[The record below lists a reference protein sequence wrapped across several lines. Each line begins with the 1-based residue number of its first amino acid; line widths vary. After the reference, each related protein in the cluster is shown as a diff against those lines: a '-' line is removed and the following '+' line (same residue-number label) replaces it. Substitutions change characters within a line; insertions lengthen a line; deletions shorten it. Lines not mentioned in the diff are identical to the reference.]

1 MLSDLSVKLQLQL
14 PVEFERQ
21 NSKKN
26 SGTNYTKAKAGIR
39 LYFKDEI
46 YKRGFHELVKIN
58 NTCVIILHDNVLFFV
73 YNY

>member
-1 MLSDLSVKLQLQL
+1 MLSEKAAATTSCRVRAPKQQ
-14 PVEFERQ
+14 
-21 NSKKN
+21 KN